1 MYLEYH
7 KMRKNT
13 AMLQSQTFFD
23 QKKYTENSEIV
34 KGFFSTIEEDEKNNN
49 KKTILEYIW
58 PNTRHTLQ
66 CNLYQIQAMIS

>member
-49 KKTILEYIW
+49 KKTKHQAYIAMQFV
-58 PNTRHTLQ
+58 PNPS
-66 CNLYQIQAMIS
+66 YD